1 MLAPVRKGQPTQQD
15 VHVDQMLTNISVAY
29 MQSQD
34 VYISSKVF
42 PIIPVSKQSDKYWVF
57 TKNDWFRDEA
67 KKRADS
73 TESAGGGYTLGS
85 DSYFCDVWAFH
96 KDLGSQVRANADAG
110 LDLERGAVQF
120 VTQRLLMRQ
129 EVQWASDYFGTSI
142 WGTDLTPTN
151 KWSDYTSSDPIED
164 IETGKE
170 KILSTTGFMP
180 NTLVLGYQVFRKLK
194 NHPDIID
201 RIKYTTAENVT
212 PQLLARMFEVDTIH
226 IARSIKA
233 TNNEGETAA
242 YAFNHGKHA
251 LLCYVN
257 PSPGLMS
264 PSAGYT
270 FAWTGVS
277 GALGASIGIDSF
289 EMRQIKSIR
298 YEGEMAFDNK
308 VVASDLGYFFNA
320 AVA

>member
-1 MLAPVRKGQPTQQD
+1 MLIRKAQPTVQD
-15 VHVDQMLTNISVAY
+15 VHVDAMLTNISIAY

-34 VYISSKVF
+34 AFISSKVF
-42 PIIPVSKQSDKYWVF
+42 PVVPVDKQSDKYYTF
-57 TKNDWFRDEA
+57 PKNDWFRDEA

-73 TESAGGGYTLGS
+73 TESAGGGYTLSS

-96 KDLGSQVRANADAG
+96 KDVGSQTRANADQQIN
-110 LDLERGAVQF
+110 LERGAVQF
-120 VTQRLLMRQ
+120 VTQRLLIRQ
-129 EVQWASDYFGTSI
+129 EIQWVTDFFTTSK
-142 WGTDLTPTN
+142 WGTDLTPSN
-151 KWSDYTSSDPIED
+151 LWSNYATSDPLED
-164 IETGKE
+164 VETAKE
-170 KILSTTGFMP
+170 TILSTTGFMP
-180 NTLVLGYQVFRKLK
+180 NTMVMGYQVYRKLK

-212 PQLLARMFEVDTIH
+212 PALLARMFEIDNLYISK
-226 IARSIKA
+226 SIKA

-242 YAFNHGKHA
+242 YAFTHGKHA

-257 PSPGLMS
+257 PSPGLMQ

-277 GALGASIGIDSF
+277 GALGATVGVDSF
-289 EMRQIKSIR
+289 EMRKIKAVR
-298 YEGEMAFDNK
+298 YEAEMAFDNK
-308 VVASDLGYFFNA
+308 VVASDLGYFFNG